1 MWVIIL
7 ITVLVGGGMA
17 FVIYEYFK
25 MKEKLMESNRLRE
38 EVMAKYAPIMDLEG
52 KQDELRRENDIARE
66 GIQTEARKAGE
77 EMSALKLD
85 YIAKKAF
92 HDTLMKKIRLLQGEE
107 EMLDAGVYEPQFD
120 LEDSEK
126 FKLAIKRN
134 NDQQKEA
141 VRAKTACSCNTVWQV
156 GGSKRE
162 GQKMVNQQIKLMLR
176 AFNGES
182 DSVTA
187 KVKWN
192 NVTRME
198 ERIKK
203 AYEAINKQGES
214 SSTSLSHDYLMLK
227 LEELYLTHEKNV
239 KIQDEKEEQR
249 EIREQMR
256 EEARAQ
262 KEYDKAERDAAK
274 EEEDFQKALEKA
286 REELSKA
293 SDEERELLNEKL
305 RKLEADL
312 AEAHSKKERIM
323 SQAQLTR
330 RGHVYVISNL
340 GSFGDDMLKIGMTR
354 RLEPLDRVKEL
365 GDASVPFKFDVHAMI
380 YSDDAPSLEKTLH
393 KQFNHRR
400 VNKVNSRKE
409 FFRVG
414 LSQVQDV
421 ASALGL
427 EIEFTKLAEAKE
439 YRESVAIEAEKEAAP
454 ALDNSLSNETGLP
467 DEL

>member
-1 MWVIIL
+1 M
-7 ITVLVGGGMA
+7 
-17 FVIYEYFK
+17 
-25 MKEKLMESNRLRE
+25 
-38 EVMAKYAPIMDLEG
+38 
-52 KQDELRRENDIARE
+52 
-66 GIQTEARKAGE
+66 
-77 EMSALKLD
+77 
-85 YIAKKAF
+85 
-92 HDTLMKKIRLLQGEE
+92 
-107 EMLDAGVYEPQFD
+107 
-120 LEDSEK
+120 
-126 FKLAIKRN
+126 
-134 NDQQKEA
+134 
-141 VRAKTACSCNTVWQV
+141 
-156 GGSKRE
+156 
-162 GQKMVNQQIKLMLR
+162 
-176 AFNGES
+176 
-182 DSVTA
+182 
-187 KVKWN
+187 
-192 NVTRME
+192 
-198 ERIKK
+198 
-203 AYEAINKQGES
+203 
-214 SSTSLSHDYLMLK
+214 SHDYLMLK

>member
-1 MWVIIL
+1 
-7 ITVLVGGGMA
+7 
-17 FVIYEYFK
+17 
-25 MKEKLMESNRLRE
+25 
-38 EVMAKYAPIMDLEG
+38 
-52 KQDELRRENDIARE
+52 
-66 GIQTEARKAGE
+66 
-77 EMSALKLD
+77 
-85 YIAKKAF
+85 
-92 HDTLMKKIRLLQGEE
+92 
-107 EMLDAGVYEPQFD
+107 
-120 LEDSEK
+120 
-126 FKLAIKRN
+126 
-134 NDQQKEA
+134 
-141 VRAKTACSCNTVWQV
+141 
-156 GGSKRE
+156 
-162 GQKMVNQQIKLMLR
+162 MVNQQIKLMLR